1 MTNEIEDLGF
11 IKIEYNVF
19 KDYLNNFNQ
28 SQIVISENI
37 VNKANELINNYNCFV
52 SNYDARS
59 LWEKKKIIAS
69 NKNPTKSRPHI
80 IYLDFSDEAK
90 CKKEFIS
97 YLNKLSDVNKEVIYE
112 KILTFISKINDNI
125 KHLLFDVLINFI
137 KTSNNNIYID
147 VLYLFDDV
155 YIETNITKFY
165 LNYLNEKLWL
175 PKEIIVDYKNI
186 FDEENYDT
194 YCEYV
199 KIKKTTLSMV
209 KALII
214 ILNKL
219 NKPDIIK
226 KIVNHIFADLNTYI
240 TNKNYKHLNE
250 LLLDEILILFDYIG
264 NNDNGNDNDNDEIDY
279 INMIKNINL
288 ENLDNSTKF
297 KINNIIDKY

>member
-112 KILTFISKINDNI
+112 KISTFISKINDNI

-264 NNDNGNDNDNDEIDY
+264 NNGNGNDNDNDEIDY

>member
-1 MTNEIEDLGF
+1 MTNENEDLGF
-11 IKIEYNVF
+11 IKIEYDIF

-37 VNKANELINNYNCFV
+37 VNKANELINNYNCFI

-69 NKNPTKSRPHI
+69 NKTTTKSRPHI
-80 IYLDFSDEAK
+80 IYVDFSDEAK

-97 YLNKLSDVNKEVIYE
+97 YLNKLSDVNKDTIYE
-112 KILTFISKINDNI
+112 KISTFISKINDDI
-125 KHLLFDVLINFI
+125 KNLLFDVLINFI

-147 VLYLFDDV
+147 VLYLFDDN
-155 YIETNITKFY
+155 YIKNNVKKFY
-165 LNYLNEKLWL
+165 LNYLNNKLWL
-175 PKEIIVDYKNI
+175 PKEIIIDYKNI

-199 KIKKTTLSMV
+199 KIKKTTLSML

-219 NKPDIIK
+219 KNNDVIEE
-226 KIVNHIFADLNTYI
+226 IVNNIFNDLKSYI
-240 TNKNYKHLNE
+240 SHKNYKHLNE
-250 LLLDEILILFDYIG
+250 LLLDEIVILFDNFNTINHEKYI
-264 NNDNGNDNDNDEIDY
+264 DMIID
-279 INMIKNINL
+279 IDL